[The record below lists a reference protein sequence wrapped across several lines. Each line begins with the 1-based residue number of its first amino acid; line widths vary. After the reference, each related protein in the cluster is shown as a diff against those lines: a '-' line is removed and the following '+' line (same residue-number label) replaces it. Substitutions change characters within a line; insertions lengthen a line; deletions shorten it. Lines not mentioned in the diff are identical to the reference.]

1 MIIALQQDNTLENV
15 WEEFNG
21 EEILNANDMFIYGT
35 ENNLSCGEL
44 SNITES
50 IKKFLACAD
59 YEYSG
64 EDYIICKNDNNIDY
78 LYFYFNKY
86 FRKYNFNAQGKNL
99 NNLLDYFLAYDSSSH
114 RDVKMLNLTKII
126 SLITNK
132 NYTFKK
138 LNDFNGFVG
147 YLYYPVEYEK
157 NENEMWAVE
166 YVASLYLNEGT
177 IYELS
182 EISNKL
188 KNKDVNEIVNYL
200 NKNVNNES
208 CYIPIYQNIKTY
220 LSKYF
225 NEKEENIKVI
235 NIKSQKTIIVNEY
248 EME

>member
-15 WEEFNG
+15 WEKFNG

-35 ENNLSCGEL
+35 ENSLSCGEL

-59 YEYSG
+59 YEDNG

-86 FRKYNFNAQGKNL
+86 FRKYNFNAQGENL

-114 RDVKMLNLTKII
+114 RNVKMLNFTKII

-132 NYTFKK
+132 NYTFKT
-138 LNDFNGFVG
+138 LNDFDGFAG

-157 NENEMWAVE
+157 NENAMWEVE

-200 NKNVNNES
+200 NENVNNES

-220 LSKYF
+220 LSKYL
-225 NEKEENIKVI
+225 NEKEENIRVI

>member
-15 WEEFNG
+15 WEKFNG
-21 EEILNANDMFIYGT
+21 EEILNANDMFIYGY
-35 ENNLSCGEL
+35 LSCGEL

-50 IKKFLACAD
+50 IKKFLARAD
-59 YEYSG
+59 YEDNG

-86 FRKYNFNAQGKNL
+86 FRKYNFNAQGENL
-99 NNLLDYFLAYDSSSH
+99 NNLLDYFLTYDSSSR

-147 YLYYPVEYEK
+147 YLCYPVEYEK
-157 NENEMWAVE
+157 NENEIWAVE
-166 YVASLYLNEGT
+166 YVTSLYLNEGT
-177 IYELS
+177 FYKLCD
-182 EISNKL
+182 ISKSFMN
-188 KNKDVNEIVNYL
+188 N
-200 NKNVNNES
+200 NVNKIVDYFNKHVNS
-208 CYIPIYQNIKTY
+208 KGCYIPIGQNTKTY
-220 LSKYF
+220 LSKYL
-225 NEKEENIKVI
+225 NEKEENIRVI